1 MLLTHT
7 SSLRDGGGFKWD
19 PAVDL
24 KEVLL
29 PGGALYGK
37 GAMWAADHAPGSWF
51 EYVNFNWGVLAT
63 VMERAG
69 GERFDR
75 LMRRLI
81 FDPMG

>member
-1 MLLTHT
+1 VGSPR
-7 SSLRDGGGFKWD
+7 SSLKD
-19 PAVDL
+19 
-24 KEVLL
+24 VLL

-37 GAMWAADHAPGSWF
+37 GAMWSAACARPWF
-51 EYVNFNWGVLAT
+51 DYVNFNWGVIAT